1 MANQIIIDFSA
12 DISKLL
18 PAIEALEQLGQIDK
32 KSAEIF
38 KATNA
43 EYQKRNQEVNKLS
56 AAYTNLSEEVASG
69 ALKEHKNELNKQT
82 EAIVKQVEQTDN
94 LTKKLRLM
102 IRELAAMKA
111 AGKDNTEEFKNMS
124 REAGKLQDDIEDAR
138 GQVRAL
144 ASDTKKLD
152 AVAQAFRGIA
162 AGMSIATGASALF
175 GEENE
180 DLQKSLLKVQAA
192 MAVLNGV
199 QEVAALVTGQ
209 NALKTYILDGAQ
221 KAAAASA
228 QWMGKNIKLAT
239 AAALG
244 GVGLLITG
252 IVSLVTYLNDA
263 TDKSNAFRTSLNKI
277 GDTADLINKRIELIK
292 GGLTEEVNAVL
303 DIERKKRQLLIEF
316 QTKRNNDLKAADN
329 AFMELDSAE
338 KIRFYGQY
346 VRKREAIIESY
357 QRSERLIIANYERE
371 ILAAKE
377 KTNDKEVK
385 QNKKKE
391 EKIAKQRAQTIMEM
405 LEMDEQ
411 YMEDRTAIGEKMFSE
426 IMKLQADELR
436 ARQDMLDEMEAMQIA
451 EINRVLQAEEDAA
464 KQKQDFQKYI
474 ASETIASAT
483 TVSNALFEIDR
494 NRQQAN
500 LDAQLSFL
508 DKLRDAQLE
517 NQNLTDKQREAIERQ
532 YEDRR
537 RKAQIEAWKSQ
548 QQAAIASGVIN
559 GALAV
564 GNALATV
571 KPFPAALVA
580 AASVAVATAAQVAVI
595 RSQPI
600 PQFAEGTEFLEGAG
614 TGQSDS
620 IHAMLSRGER
630 VVPAR
635 TNADYFDG
643 LSVIQNRIVAPELV
657 NTLLTNLAE
666 NGGML
671 DIETINE
678 GKQSKGNEI
687 IDYEKLGEI
696 FKRSKSEVNINA
708 DINGFTV
715 SIQKGL
721 NRATYHNKKLRIKK

>member
-1 MANQIIIDFSA
+1 MANQIVIDFSA

-82 EAIVKQVEQTDN
+82 EAIVKQVEQTEN
-94 LTKKLRLM
+94 LTKKLRAM

-111 AGKDNTEEFKNMS
+111 AGKDNTDEFRRMS
-124 REAGKLQDDIEDAR
+124 REAGELQDTIGDAR
-138 GQVRAL
+138 EQVRAL

-162 AGMSIATGASALF
+162 AGMSIAAGASALF

-199 QEVAALVTGQ
+199 QELATLATGQ
-209 NALKTYILDGAQ
+209 NYLKTLLLDGAQ
-221 KAAAASA
+221 KAVAVSA
-228 QWMGKNIKLAT
+228 RVMGVSVQTATAVMTLGISAVVAGIVYLVSQMNDADEEHSRITANIKDRT
-239 AAALG
+239 K
-244 GVGLLITG
+244 
-252 IVSLVTYLNDA
+252 NDS
-263 TDKSNAFRTSLNKI
+263 D
-277 GDTADLINKRIELIK
+277 
-292 GGLTEEVNAVL
+292 AVL
-303 DIERKKRQLLIEF
+303 SIIEQRIKRKKDSLQKDLELERYYDSEARAKIRDRLRSRELSESTANLLLQNQEEQYQYNIQQIRDKWARKNKEGAEKARKIEKKEVEKLVREQVKYEVELKTEGF
-316 QTKRNNDLKAADN
+316 QKISDNYSSFNAAQLKAAEDFN
-329 AFMELDSAE
+329 MSQSELMDE
-338 KIRFYGQY
+338 FYKSG
-346 VRKREAIIESY
+346 IEDFE
-357 QRSERLIIANYERE
+357 QFI
-371 ILAAKE
+371 AAK
-377 KTNDKEVK
+377 KAIRDKDAEDQKNLEQAIK
-385 QNKKKE
+385 QFAFNS
-391 EKIAKQRAQTIMEM
+391 
-405 LEMDEQ
+405 L
-411 YMEDRTAIGEKMFSE
+411 SE
-426 IMKLQADELR
+426 I
-436 ARQDMLDEMEAMQIA
+436 
-451 EINRVLQAEEDAA
+451 
-464 KQKQDFQKYI
+464 
-474 ASETIASAT
+474 
-483 TVSNALFEIDR
+483 SNAAFQISE
-494 NRQQAN
+494 NRM
-500 LDAQLSFL
+500 
-508 DKLRDAQLE
+508 KAQLE
-517 NQNLTDKQREAIERQ
+517 SELRFLDSQRDAILGSETLTEKQREAIQRE
-532 YEDRR
+532 YEQKKRT
-537 RKAQIEAWKSQ
+537 AQIQAWKSQ
-548 QQAAIASGVIN
+548 QEAAIAQGVIN

-580 AASVAVATAAQVAVI
+580 AATAAISTAAQVAVI
-595 RSQPI
+595 RSQPV

-614 TGQSDS
+614 TGKSDS

-643 LSVIQNRIVAPELV
+643 LSVIQNRLVAPELV

-671 DIETINE
+671 DVIAVNE
-678 GKQSKGNEI
+678 GKQSKRGDA

-696 FKRSKSEVNINA
+696 FRRSKSEVNINA

-721 NRATYHNKKLRIKK
+721 NKATYHNRKLRIK

>member
-1 MANQIIIDFSA
+1 MANQIVIDFSA

-82 EAIVKQVEQTDN
+82 EAIVKQVEQTEN
-94 LTKKLRLM
+94 LTKKLRAM

-111 AGKDNTEEFKNMS
+111 AGKDNTDEFRRMS
-124 REAGKLQDDIEDAR
+124 REAGELQDTIGDAR
-138 GQVRAL
+138 EQVRAL

-162 AGMSIATGASALF
+162 AGMSIAAGASALF

-192 MAVLNGV
+192 MAILNGV
-199 QEVAALVTGQ
+199 QEVATLVTGQ
-209 NALKTYILDGAQ
+209 NALKTFVLDGAQ
-221 KAAAASA
+221 KAVAVSARIMQHSVAA
-228 QWMGKNIKLAT
+228 AT
-239 AAALG
+239 AAMTLG
-244 GVGLLITG
+244 ISLVVAG
-252 IVSLVTYLNDA
+252 IVYLVDYLTTADEKVDEL
-263 TDKSNAFRTSLNKI
+263 TDKSIETQKKNLSVQQRITDLRISLIKDDKKRELAELDRAYKLEQAQLKADIKNKI
-277 GDTADLINKRIELIK
+277 ISWEQYSELLTLISQKKLQHEEKIEERYRVKKIDKRKIEKKEIEKLVREQVK
-292 GGLTEEVNAVL
+292 YEVELKTEGFQKISDNYSSFNAA
-303 DIERKKRQLLIEF
+303 Q
-316 QTKRNNDLKAADN
+316 LKAAEDFN
-329 AFMELDSAE
+329 MSQSELMDE
-338 KIRFYGQY
+338 FYKSG
-346 VRKREAIIESY
+346 IEDFE
-357 QRSERLIIANYERE
+357 QFI
-371 ILAAKE
+371 AAK
-377 KTNDKEVK
+377 KAIRDKDAEDQKNLEQAIK
-385 QNKKKE
+385 QFAFNS
-391 EKIAKQRAQTIMEM
+391 
-405 LEMDEQ
+405 L
-411 YMEDRTAIGEKMFSE
+411 SE
-426 IMKLQADELR
+426 I
-436 ARQDMLDEMEAMQIA
+436 
-451 EINRVLQAEEDAA
+451 
-464 KQKQDFQKYI
+464 
-474 ASETIASAT
+474 
-483 TVSNALFEIDR
+483 SNAAFQISE
-494 NRQQAN
+494 NRM
-500 LDAQLSFL
+500 
-508 DKLRDAQLE
+508 KAQLE
-517 NQNLTDKQREAIERQ
+517 SELRFLDSQRDAILGSETLTEKQREAIQRE
-532 YEDRR
+532 YEQKKRT
-537 RKAQIEAWKSQ
+537 AQIQAWKSQ
-548 QQAAIASGVIN
+548 QEAAIAQGVIN

-580 AASVAVATAAQVAVI
+580 AATVAISTAAQVAVI
-595 RSQPI
+595 RSQPV

-614 TGQSDS
+614 TGKSDS

-643 LSVIQNRIVAPELV
+643 LSVIQNRLVAPELV

-671 DIETINE
+671 DVIAVNE
-678 GKQSKGNEI
+678 GKQSKRGDA

-696 FKRSKSEVNINA
+696 FRRSKSEVNINA

-721 NRATYHNKKLRIKK
+721 NKATYHNRKLRIK

>member
-1 MANQIIIDFSA
+1 MANQIVIDFSA

-82 EAIVKQVEQTDN
+82 EAIVKQVEQTEN
-94 LTKKLRLM
+94 LTKKLRAM

-111 AGKDNTEEFKNMS
+111 AGKDNTDEFRRMS
-124 REAGKLQDDIEDAR
+124 REAGELQDTIGDAR
-138 GQVRAL
+138 EQVRAL

-162 AGMSIATGASALF
+162 AGMSIAAGASALF

-192 MAVLNGV
+192 MAILNGV
-199 QEVAALVTGQ
+199 QEVATLVTGQ
-209 NALKTYILDGAQ
+209 NALKTFILDGAQ
-221 KAAAASA
+221 KAVAVSARIMQHSVAA
-228 QWMGKNIKLAT
+228 AT
-239 AAALG
+239 AAMTLG
-244 GVGLLITG
+244 ISLVVAG
-252 IVSLVTYLNDA
+252 IVYLVDYLTTADEKVDEL
-263 TDKSNAFRTSLNKI
+263 TDKSIETQKKNLSVQQRITDLRISLIKDDKKRELAELDRAYKLEQAQLKADIKNKI
-277 GDTADLINKRIELIK
+277 ISWEQYSELLTLISQKKLQDEEKIEERYRVKKIDKRKIEKKEVEKLVREQVK
-292 GGLTEEVNAVL
+292 YEVELKTEGFQKISDNYSSFNAA
-303 DIERKKRQLLIEF
+303 Q
-316 QTKRNNDLKAADN
+316 LKAAEDFN
-329 AFMELDSAE
+329 MSQSELMDE
-338 KIRFYGQY
+338 FYKSG
-346 VRKREAIIESY
+346 IEDFE
-357 QRSERLIIANYERE
+357 QFI
-371 ILAAKE
+371 AAK
-377 KTNDKEVK
+377 KAIRDKDAEDQKNLEQAIK
-385 QNKKKE
+385 QFAFNS
-391 EKIAKQRAQTIMEM
+391 
-405 LEMDEQ
+405 L
-411 YMEDRTAIGEKMFSE
+411 SE
-426 IMKLQADELR
+426 I
-436 ARQDMLDEMEAMQIA
+436 
-451 EINRVLQAEEDAA
+451 
-464 KQKQDFQKYI
+464 
-474 ASETIASAT
+474 
-483 TVSNALFEIDR
+483 SNAAFQIRE
-494 NRQQAN
+494 NRM
-500 LDAQLSFL
+500 
-508 DKLRDAQLE
+508 KAQLE
-517 NQNLTDKQREAIERQ
+517 SELRFLDSQRDAILGSETLTEKQREAIQRE
-532 YEDRR
+532 YEQKKRT
-537 RKAQIEAWKSQ
+537 AQIQAWKSQ
-548 QQAAIASGVIN
+548 QEAAIAQGVIN

-580 AASVAVATAAQVAVI
+580 AATAAISTAAQVAVI
-595 RSQPI
+595 RSQPV

-614 TGQSDS
+614 TGKSDS

-643 LSVIQNRIVAPELV
+643 LSVIQNRLVAPELV

-671 DIETINE
+671 DVIAVNE
-678 GKQSKGNEI
+678 GKQSKRGDA

-696 FKRSKSEVNINA
+696 FRRSKSEVNINA

-721 NRATYHNKKLRIKK
+721 NKATYHNRKLRIK

>member
-1 MANQIIIDFSA
+1 VANQIVIDFSA

-82 EAIVKQVEQTDN
+82 EAIVKQVEQTEN
-94 LTKKLRLM
+94 LTKKLRAM

-111 AGKDNTEEFKNMS
+111 AGKDNTDEFRRMS
-124 REAGKLQDDIEDAR
+124 REAGELQDTIGDAR
-138 GQVRAL
+138 EQVRAL

-162 AGMSIATGASALF
+162 AGMSIAAGASALF

-199 QEVAALVTGQ
+199 QELATLATGQ
-209 NALKTYILDGAQ
+209 NYLKTLLLDGAQ
-221 KAAAASA
+221 KAVAVSA
-228 QWMGKNIKLAT
+228 RVMGVSVQTAT
-239 AAALG
+239 AAMTLG
-244 GVGLLITG
+244 ISLVVAG
-252 IVSLVTYLNDA
+252 IVYLVDYLTTADEKVDEL
-263 TDKSNAFRTSLNKI
+263 TDKSIETQKKNLSVQQRITDLRISLIKDDKKRELAELDRAYKLEQAQLKADIKNKI
-277 GDTADLINKRIELIK
+277 ISWEQYSELLTLISQKKLQDEEKIEERYRVKKIDKRKIEKKEIEKLVREQVK
-292 GGLTEEVNAVL
+292 YEVELKTEGFQKISDNYSSFNAA
-303 DIERKKRQLLIEF
+303 Q
-316 QTKRNNDLKAADN
+316 LKAAEDFN
-329 AFMELDSAE
+329 MSQSELMDE
-338 KIRFYGQY
+338 FYKSG
-346 VRKREAIIESY
+346 IEDFE
-357 QRSERLIIANYERE
+357 QFI
-371 ILAAKE
+371 AAK
-377 KTNDKEVK
+377 KAIRDKDAEDQKNLEQAIK
-385 QNKKKE
+385 QFAFNS
-391 EKIAKQRAQTIMEM
+391 
-405 LEMDEQ
+405 L
-411 YMEDRTAIGEKMFSE
+411 SE
-426 IMKLQADELR
+426 I
-436 ARQDMLDEMEAMQIA
+436 
-451 EINRVLQAEEDAA
+451 
-464 KQKQDFQKYI
+464 
-474 ASETIASAT
+474 
-483 TVSNALFEIDR
+483 SNAAFQISE
-494 NRQQAN
+494 NRM
-500 LDAQLSFL
+500 
-508 DKLRDAQLE
+508 KAQLE
-517 NQNLTDKQREAIERQ
+517 SELRFLDSQRDAILGSETLTEKQREAIQME
-532 YEDRR
+532 YEQKKRT
-537 RKAQIEAWKSQ
+537 AQIQAWKSQ
-548 QQAAIASGVIN
+548 QEAAIAQGVIN

-580 AASVAVATAAQVAVI
+580 AATAAISTAAQVAVI
-595 RSQPI
+595 RSQPV

-614 TGQSDS
+614 TGKSDS

-643 LSVIQNRIVAPELV
+643 LSVIQNRLVAPELV

-671 DIETINE
+671 DVIAVNE
-678 GKQSKGNEI
+678 GKQSKRGDA

-696 FKRSKSEVNINA
+696 FRRSKSEVNINA

-721 NRATYHNKKLRIKK
+721 NKATYHNRKLRIK

>member
-1 MANQIIIDFSA
+1 VANQIVIDFSA

-82 EAIVKQVEQTDN
+82 EAIVKQVEQTEN
-94 LTKKLRLM
+94 LTKKLRAM

-111 AGKDNTEEFKNMS
+111 AGKDNTDEFRRMS
-124 REAGKLQDDIEDAR
+124 REAGELQDTIGDAR
-138 GQVRAL
+138 EQVRAL

-162 AGMSIATGASALF
+162 AGMSIAAGASALF

-199 QEVAALVTGQ
+199 QELATLATGQ
-209 NALKTYILDGAQ
+209 NYLKTLLLDGAQ
-221 KAAAASA
+221 KAVAVSA
-228 QWMGKNIKLAT
+228 RVMGVSVQTATAVMTLGISAVVAGIVYLVSQMNDADEEHSRITANIKDRT
-239 AAALG
+239 K
-244 GVGLLITG
+244 
-252 IVSLVTYLNDA
+252 NDS
-263 TDKSNAFRTSLNKI
+263 D
-277 GDTADLINKRIELIK
+277 
-292 GGLTEEVNAVL
+292 AVL
-303 DIERKKRQLLIEF
+303 SIIEQRIKRKKDSLQKDLELERYYDSEARAKIRDRLRSRELSESTANLLLQNQEEQYQYNIQQIRDKWARKNKEGAEKARKIEKKEVEKLVREQVKYEVELKTEGF
-316 QTKRNNDLKAADN
+316 QKISDNYSSFNAAQLKAAEDFN
-329 AFMELDSAE
+329 MSQSELMDE
-338 KIRFYGQY
+338 FYKSG
-346 VRKREAIIESY
+346 IEDFE
-357 QRSERLIIANYERE
+357 QFI
-371 ILAAKE
+371 AAK
-377 KTNDKEVK
+377 KAIRDKDAEDQKNLEQAIK
-385 QNKKKE
+385 QFAFNS
-391 EKIAKQRAQTIMEM
+391 
-405 LEMDEQ
+405 L
-411 YMEDRTAIGEKMFSE
+411 SE
-426 IMKLQADELR
+426 I
-436 ARQDMLDEMEAMQIA
+436 
-451 EINRVLQAEEDAA
+451 
-464 KQKQDFQKYI
+464 
-474 ASETIASAT
+474 
-483 TVSNALFEIDR
+483 SNAAFQISE
-494 NRQQAN
+494 NRM
-500 LDAQLSFL
+500 
-508 DKLRDAQLE
+508 KAQLE
-517 NQNLTDKQREAIERQ
+517 SELRFLDSQRDAILGSETLTEKQREAIQRE
-532 YEDRR
+532 YEQKKRT
-537 RKAQIEAWKSQ
+537 AQIQAWKSQ
-548 QQAAIASGVIN
+548 QEAAIAQGVIN

-580 AASVAVATAAQVAVI
+580 AATAAISTAAQVAVI
-595 RSQPI
+595 RSQPV

-614 TGQSDS
+614 TGKSDS

-643 LSVIQNRIVAPELV
+643 LSVIQNRLVAPELV

-671 DIETINE
+671 DVIAVNE
-678 GKQSKGNEI
+678 GKQSKRGDA

-696 FKRSKSEVNINA
+696 FRRSKSEVNINA

-721 NRATYHNKKLRIKK
+721 NKATYHNRKLRIK

>member
-1 MANQIIIDFSA
+1 VANQIVIDFSA

-82 EAIVKQVEQTDN
+82 EAIVKQVEQTEN
-94 LTKKLRLM
+94 LTKKLRAM

-111 AGKDNTEEFKNMS
+111 AGKDNTDEFRRMS
-124 REAGKLQDDIEDAR
+124 REAGELQDTIGDAR
-138 GQVRAL
+138 EQVRAL

-162 AGMSIATGASALF
+162 AGMSIAAGASALF

-199 QEVAALVTGQ
+199 QELATLATGQ
-209 NALKTYILDGAQ
+209 NYLKTLLLDGAQ
-221 KAAAASA
+221 KAVAVSA
-228 QWMGKNIKLAT
+228 RVMGVSVQTAT
-239 AAALG
+239 AAMTLG
-244 GVGLLITG
+244 ISLVVAG
-252 IVSLVTYLNDA
+252 IVYLVDYLTTADEKVDEL
-263 TDKSNAFRTSLNKI
+263 TDKSIETQKKNLSVQQRITDLRISLIKDDKKRELAELDRAYKLEQAQLKADIKNKI
-277 GDTADLINKRIELIK
+277 ISWEQYSELLTLISQKKLQDEEKIEERYRVKKADKRKIEKKEVEKLLREQVK
-292 GGLTEEVNAVL
+292 YEVELKTEGFQKISDNYSSFNAA
-303 DIERKKRQLLIEF
+303 Q
-316 QTKRNNDLKAADN
+316 LKAAEDFN
-329 AFMELDSAE
+329 MSQSELMDE
-338 KIRFYGQY
+338 FYKSG
-346 VRKREAIIESY
+346 IEDFE
-357 QRSERLIIANYERE
+357 QFI
-371 ILAAKE
+371 AAK
-377 KTNDKEVK
+377 KAIRDKDAEDQKNLEQAIK
-385 QNKKKE
+385 QF
-391 EKIAKQRAQTIMEM
+391 AFDS
-405 LEMDEQ
+405 L
-411 YMEDRTAIGEKMFSE
+411 SE
-426 IMKLQADELR
+426 I
-436 ARQDMLDEMEAMQIA
+436 
-451 EINRVLQAEEDAA
+451 
-464 KQKQDFQKYI
+464 
-474 ASETIASAT
+474 
-483 TVSNALFEIDR
+483 SNAAFQISE
-494 NRQQAN
+494 NRM
-500 LDAQLSFL
+500 
-508 DKLRDAQLE
+508 KAQLE
-517 NQNLTDKQREAIERQ
+517 SELRFLDSQRDAILGSETLTEKQREAIQME
-532 YEDRR
+532 YEQKKRT
-537 RKAQIEAWKSQ
+537 AQIQAWKSQ
-548 QQAAIASGVIN
+548 QEAAIAQGVIN

-580 AASVAVATAAQVAVI
+580 AATVAISTAAQVAVI
-595 RSQPI
+595 RSQPV

-614 TGQSDS
+614 TGKSDS

-643 LSVIQNRIVAPELV
+643 LSVIQNRLVAPELV

-671 DIETINE
+671 DVIAVNE
-678 GKQSKGNEI
+678 GKQSKRGDA

-696 FKRSKSEVNINA
+696 FRRSKSEVNINA

-721 NRATYHNKKLRIKK
+721 NKATYHNRKLRIK

>member
-1 MANQIIIDFSA
+1 MANQIVIDFSA

-82 EAIVKQVEQTDN
+82 EAIVKQVEQTEN
-94 LTKKLRLM
+94 LTKKLRAM

-111 AGKDNTEEFKNMS
+111 AGKDNTDEFRRMS
-124 REAGKLQDDIEDAR
+124 REAGELQDTIGDAR
-138 GQVRAL
+138 EQVRAL

-162 AGMSIATGASALF
+162 AGMSIAAGASALF

-199 QEVAALVTGQ
+199 QELATLATGQ
-209 NALKTYILDGAQ
+209 NYLKTLLLDGAQ
-221 KAAAASA
+221 KAVAVSA
-228 QWMGKNIKLAT
+228 RVMGVSVQAAT
-239 AAALG
+239 AAMTLG
-244 GVGLLITG
+244 ISLVVAG
-252 IVSLVTYLNDA
+252 IVYLVDYLTTADEKVDEL
-263 TDKSNAFRTSLNKI
+263 TDKSIETQKKNLSVQQRINDLRISLIKDDKKRELAELDMAYKREQAQLKADIKNKI
-277 GDTADLINKRIELIK
+277 ISWEQYS
-292 GGLTEEVNAVL
+292 
-303 DIERKKRQLLIEF
+303 QLLTLITQKKLQDEEKIEERYRVKKIDKRKIEKKEVEKLLREQVKYEVELKTEGF
-316 QTKRNNDLKAADN
+316 QKISDNYSSFNAAQLKAAEDFN
-329 AFMELDSAE
+329 MSQSELMDE
-338 KIRFYGQY
+338 FYKSG
-346 VRKREAIIESY
+346 IEDFE
-357 QRSERLIIANYERE
+357 QFI
-371 ILAAKE
+371 AAK
-377 KTNDKEVK
+377 KAIRDKDAEDQKNLEQAIK
-385 QNKKKE
+385 QFAFNS
-391 EKIAKQRAQTIMEM
+391 
-405 LEMDEQ
+405 L
-411 YMEDRTAIGEKMFSE
+411 SE
-426 IMKLQADELR
+426 I
-436 ARQDMLDEMEAMQIA
+436 
-451 EINRVLQAEEDAA
+451 
-464 KQKQDFQKYI
+464 
-474 ASETIASAT
+474 
-483 TVSNALFEIDR
+483 SNAAFQISE
-494 NRQQAN
+494 NRM
-500 LDAQLSFL
+500 
-508 DKLRDAQLE
+508 KAQLE
-517 NQNLTDKQREAIERQ
+517 SELRFLDSQRDAILGSETLTEKQREAIQRE
-532 YEDRR
+532 YEQKKRT
-537 RKAQIEAWKSQ
+537 AQIQAWKSQ
-548 QQAAIASGVIN
+548 QEAAIAQGVIN

-580 AASVAVATAAQVAVI
+580 AATVAISTAAQVAVI
-595 RSQPI
+595 RSQPV

-614 TGQSDS
+614 TGKSDS

-643 LSVIQNRIVAPELV
+643 LSVIQNRLVAPELV

-671 DIETINE
+671 DVIAVNE
-678 GKQSKGNEI
+678 GKQSKRGDA

-696 FKRSKSEVNINA
+696 FRRSKSEVNINA

-721 NRATYHNKKLRIKK
+721 NKATYHNRKLRIK

>member
-1 MANQIIIDFSA
+1 VANQIVIDFSA

-82 EAIVKQVEQTDN
+82 EAIVKQVEQTEN
-94 LTKKLRLM
+94 LTKKLRAM

-111 AGKDNTEEFKNMS
+111 AGKDNTDEFRRMS
-124 REAGKLQDDIEDAR
+124 REAGELQDTIGDAR
-138 GQVRAL
+138 EQVRAL

-192 MAVLNGV
+192 MAILNGV
-199 QEVAALVTGQ
+199 QEVATLVTGQ
-209 NALKTYILDGAQ
+209 NALKTFVLDGAQ
-221 KAAAASA
+221 KAVAVSARIMQHSVAA
-228 QWMGKNIKLAT
+228 AT
-239 AAALG
+239 AAMTLG
-244 GVGLLITG
+244 ISLVVAG
-252 IVSLVTYLNDA
+252 IVYLVDYLTTADEKVDEL
-263 TDKSNAFRTSLNKI
+263 TDKSIETQKKNLSVQQRINDLRISLIKDDKKRELAELDMAYKREQAQLKADIKNKI
-277 GDTADLINKRIELIK
+277 ISWEQYS
-292 GGLTEEVNAVL
+292 
-303 DIERKKRQLLIEF
+303 QLLTLITQKKLQDEEKIEERYRVKKIDKRKIEKKEVEKLLREQVKYEVELKTEGF
-316 QTKRNNDLKAADN
+316 QKISDNYSSFNAAQLKAAEDFN
-329 AFMELDSAE
+329 MSQSELMDE
-338 KIRFYGQY
+338 FYKSG
-346 VRKREAIIESY
+346 IEDFE
-357 QRSERLIIANYERE
+357 QFI
-371 ILAAKE
+371 AAK
-377 KTNDKEVK
+377 KAIRDKDAEDQKNLEQAIK
-385 QNKKKE
+385 QFAFNS
-391 EKIAKQRAQTIMEM
+391 
-405 LEMDEQ
+405 L
-411 YMEDRTAIGEKMFSE
+411 SE
-426 IMKLQADELR
+426 I
-436 ARQDMLDEMEAMQIA
+436 
-451 EINRVLQAEEDAA
+451 
-464 KQKQDFQKYI
+464 
-474 ASETIASAT
+474 
-483 TVSNALFEIDR
+483 SNAAFQISE
-494 NRQQAN
+494 NRM
-500 LDAQLSFL
+500 
-508 DKLRDAQLE
+508 KAQLE
-517 NQNLTDKQREAIERQ
+517 SELRFLDSQRDAILGSETLTEKQREAIQRE
-532 YEDRR
+532 YEQKKRT
-537 RKAQIEAWKSQ
+537 AQIQAWKSQ
-548 QQAAIASGVIN
+548 QEAAIAQGVIN

-580 AASVAVATAAQVAVI
+580 AATAAISTAAQVAVI
-595 RSQPI
+595 RSQPV

-614 TGQSDS
+614 TGKSDS

-643 LSVIQNRIVAPELV
+643 LSVIQNRLVAPELV

-671 DIETINE
+671 DVIAVNE
-678 GKQSKGNEI
+678 GKQSKRGDA

-696 FKRSKSEVNINA
+696 FRRSKSEVNINA

-721 NRATYHNKKLRIKK
+721 NKATYHNRKLRIK

>member
-1 MANQIIIDFSA
+1 VANQIVIDFSA

-82 EAIVKQVEQTDN
+82 EAIVKQVEQTEN
-94 LTKKLRLM
+94 LTKKLRAM

-111 AGKDNTEEFKNMS
+111 AGKDNTDEFRRMS
-124 REAGKLQDDIEDAR
+124 REAGELQDTIGDAR
-138 GQVRAL
+138 EQVRAL

-162 AGMSIATGASALF
+162 AGMSIAAGASALF

-199 QEVAALVTGQ
+199 QELATLATGQ
-209 NALKTYILDGAQ
+209 NYLKTLLLDGAQ
-221 KAAAASA
+221 KAVAVSA
-228 QWMGKNIKLAT
+228 RVMGVSVQAAT
-239 AAALG
+239 AAMTLG
-244 GVGLLITG
+244 ISLVVAG
-252 IVSLVTYLNDA
+252 IVYLVDYLTTADEKVDEL
-263 TDKSNAFRTSLNKI
+263 TDKSIETQKKNLSVQQRINDLRISLIKDDKKRELAELDMAYKREQAQLKADIKNKI
-277 GDTADLINKRIELIK
+277 ISWEQYS
-292 GGLTEEVNAVL
+292 
-303 DIERKKRQLLIEF
+303 QLLTLITQKKLQDEEKIEERYRVKKIDKRKIEKKEVEKLLREQVKYEVELKTEGF
-316 QTKRNNDLKAADN
+316 QKISDNYSSFNAAQLKAAEDFN
-329 AFMELDSAE
+329 MSQSELMDE
-338 KIRFYGQY
+338 FYKSG
-346 VRKREAIIESY
+346 IEDFE
-357 QRSERLIIANYERE
+357 QFI
-371 ILAAKE
+371 AAK
-377 KTNDKEVK
+377 KAIRDKDAEDQKNLEQAIK
-385 QNKKKE
+385 QFAFNS
-391 EKIAKQRAQTIMEM
+391 
-405 LEMDEQ
+405 L
-411 YMEDRTAIGEKMFSE
+411 SE
-426 IMKLQADELR
+426 I
-436 ARQDMLDEMEAMQIA
+436 
-451 EINRVLQAEEDAA
+451 
-464 KQKQDFQKYI
+464 
-474 ASETIASAT
+474 
-483 TVSNALFEIDR
+483 SNAAFQISE
-494 NRQQAN
+494 NRM
-500 LDAQLSFL
+500 
-508 DKLRDAQLE
+508 KAQLE
-517 NQNLTDKQREAIERQ
+517 SELRFLDSQRDAILGSETLTEKQREAIQRE
-532 YEDRR
+532 YEQKKRT
-537 RKAQIEAWKSQ
+537 AQIQAWKSQ
-548 QQAAIASGVIN
+548 QEAAIAQGVIN

-580 AASVAVATAAQVAVI
+580 AATVAISTAAQVAVI
-595 RSQPI
+595 RSQPV

-614 TGQSDS
+614 TGKSDS

-643 LSVIQNRIVAPELV
+643 LSVIQNRLVAPELV

-671 DIETINE
+671 DVIAVNE
-678 GKQSKGNEI
+678 GKQSKRGDA

-696 FKRSKSEVNINA
+696 FRRSKSEVNINA

-721 NRATYHNKKLRIKK
+721 NKATYHNRKLRIK

>member
-1 MANQIIIDFSA
+1 
-12 DISKLL
+12 
-18 PAIEALEQLGQIDK
+18 
-32 KSAEIF
+32 
-38 KATNA
+38 
-43 EYQKRNQEVNKLS
+43 
-56 AAYTNLSEEVASG
+56 
-69 ALKEHKNELNKQT
+69 
-82 EAIVKQVEQTDN
+82 
-94 LTKKLRLM
+94 
-102 IRELAAMKA
+102 
-111 AGKDNTEEFKNMS
+111 
-124 REAGKLQDDIEDAR
+124 
-138 GQVRAL
+138 
-144 ASDTKKLD
+144 
-152 AVAQAFRGIA
+152 
-162 AGMSIATGASALF
+162 
-175 GEENE
+175 
-180 DLQKSLLKVQAA
+180 
-192 MAVLNGV
+192 
-199 QEVAALVTGQ
+199 
-209 NALKTYILDGAQ
+209 
-221 KAAAASA
+221 
-228 QWMGKNIKLAT
+228 
-239 AAALG
+239 
-244 GVGLLITG
+244 
-252 IVSLVTYLNDA
+252 
-263 TDKSNAFRTSLNKI
+263 
-277 GDTADLINKRIELIK
+277 
-292 GGLTEEVNAVL
+292 
-303 DIERKKRQLLIEF
+303 
-316 QTKRNNDLKAADN
+316 
-329 AFMELDSAE
+329 
-338 KIRFYGQY
+338 
-346 VRKREAIIESY
+346 
-357 QRSERLIIANYERE
+357 
-371 ILAAKE
+371 
-377 KTNDKEVK
+377 
-385 QNKKKE
+385 
-391 EKIAKQRAQTIMEM
+391 
-405 LEMDEQ
+405 
-411 YMEDRTAIGEKMFSE
+411 
-426 IMKLQADELR
+426 
-436 ARQDMLDEMEAMQIA
+436 
-451 EINRVLQAEEDAA
+451 
-464 KQKQDFQKYI
+464 
-474 ASETIASAT
+474 
-483 TVSNALFEIDR
+483 LFEIDR

>member
-1 MANQIIIDFSA
+1 VANQIVIDFSA

-43 EYQKRNQEVNKLS
+43 AYQKREQEVTKLS
-56 AAYTNLSEEVASG
+56 AAYNTLSEDIASG

-82 EAIVKQVEQTDN
+82 EAIVKQVEQTEN
-94 LTKKLRLM
+94 LTKKLRAM

-111 AGKDNTEEFKNMS
+111 AGKDNTDEFRRMS
-124 REAGKLQDDIEDAR
+124 REAGELQDTIGDAR
-138 GQVRAL
+138 EQVRAL

-199 QEVAALVTGQ
+199 QEVATLVTGQ

-221 KAAAASA
+221 KAVAVSA
-228 QWMGKNIKLAT
+228 RVMGVSVQTAT
-239 AAALG
+239 AVMTLG
-244 GVGLLITG
+244 ISAVVAG
-252 IVSLVTYLNDA
+252 IVYLIDYLTTADEKVNEL
-263 TDKSNAFRTSLNKI
+263 TDKSIEIQKKNLSVQQRINDLRISMIKDDKKRELAELDMAYKREQAQLKADLKNKI
-277 GDTADLINKRIELIK
+277 ISWEQYSKL
-292 GGLTEEVNAVL
+292 LTLVTQKNIQDEEKIQENY
-303 DIERKKRQLLIEF
+303 RKKDLDNKKKHKDKVVDIHKQTGMEMLEADEKYF
-316 QTKRNNDLKAADN
+316 QDT
-329 AFMELDSAE
+329 
-338 KIRFYGQY
+338 
-346 VRKREAIIESY
+346 EAINNKMLSEIMRLQAEELRM
-357 QRSERLIIANYERE
+357 QREVDEAGEAWAQAE
-371 ILAAKE
+371 IDRAMNVA
-377 KTNDKEVK
+377 
-385 QNKKKE
+385 KKKE
-391 EKIAKQRAQTIMEM
+391 EIDFNYSAIAIENYQNI
-405 LEMDEQ
+405 
-411 YMEDRTAIGEKMFSE
+411 
-426 IMKLQADELR
+426 
-436 ARQDMLDEMEAMQIA
+436 
-451 EINRVLQAEEDAA
+451 
-464 KQKQDFQKYI
+464 
-474 ASETIASAT
+474 
-483 TVSNALFEIDR
+483 SNALFEIDT
-494 NRQQAN
+494 NREKAL
-500 LDAQLSFL
+500 LDAQLSLL
-508 DKLRDAQLE
+508 DRQREAALQ
-517 NQNLTDKQREAIERQ
+517 NQNLTERQREAIEKQ
-532 YEDRR
+532 YEQ
-537 RKAQIEAWKSQ
+537 RKRTAQIQAWKSQ
-548 QQAAIASGVIN
+548 QEAAIAQGVIN

-580 AASVAVATAAQVAVI
+580 AATVAVSTAAQVAVI
-595 RSQPI
+595 RSQPV

-614 TGQSDS
+614 TGKSDS

-643 LSVIQNRIVAPELV
+643 LSVIQNRLVAPELV

-671 DIETINE
+671 DVIAVNDS
-678 GKQSKGNEI
+678 KQSKRGDA

-696 FKRSKSEVNINA
+696 FRRSKSEVNINA

-721 NRATYHNKKLRIKK
+721 NKATYHNRKLRIK

>member
-1 MANQIIIDFSA
+1 VANQIVIDFSA

-82 EAIVKQVEQTDN
+82 EAIVKQVEQTEN
-94 LTKKLRLM
+94 LTKKLRAM

-111 AGKDNTEEFKNMS
+111 AGKDNTDEFRRMS
-124 REAGKLQDDIEDAR
+124 REAGELQDTIGDAR
-138 GQVRAL
+138 EQVRAL

-162 AGMSIATGASALF
+162 AGMSIAAGASALF

-192 MAVLNGV
+192 MAILNGV
-199 QEVAALVTGQ
+199 QEVATLVTGQ
-209 NALKTYILDGAQ
+209 NALKTFVLDGAQ
-221 KAAAASA
+221 KAVAVSARIMQHSVAA
-228 QWMGKNIKLAT
+228 AT
-239 AAALG
+239 AAMTLG
-244 GVGLLITG
+244 ISLVVAG
-252 IVSLVTYLNDA
+252 IVYLVDYLTTADEKVDEL
-263 TDKSNAFRTSLNKI
+263 TDKSIETQKKNLSVQQRITDLRISLIKDDKKRELAELDRAYKLEQAQLKADIKNKI
-277 GDTADLINKRIELIK
+277 ISWEQYSELLTLISQKKLQHEEKIEERYRVKKIDKRKIEKKEIEKLVREQVK
-292 GGLTEEVNAVL
+292 YEVELKTEGFQKISDNYSSFNAA
-303 DIERKKRQLLIEF
+303 Q
-316 QTKRNNDLKAADN
+316 LKAAEDFN
-329 AFMELDSAE
+329 MSQSELMDE
-338 KIRFYGQY
+338 FYKSG
-346 VRKREAIIESY
+346 IEDFE
-357 QRSERLIIANYERE
+357 QFI
-371 ILAAKE
+371 AAK
-377 KTNDKEVK
+377 KAIRDKDAEDQKNLEQAIK
-385 QNKKKE
+385 QFAFNS
-391 EKIAKQRAQTIMEM
+391 
-405 LEMDEQ
+405 L
-411 YMEDRTAIGEKMFSE
+411 SE
-426 IMKLQADELR
+426 I
-436 ARQDMLDEMEAMQIA
+436 
-451 EINRVLQAEEDAA
+451 
-464 KQKQDFQKYI
+464 
-474 ASETIASAT
+474 
-483 TVSNALFEIDR
+483 SNAAFQISE
-494 NRQQAN
+494 NRM
-500 LDAQLSFL
+500 
-508 DKLRDAQLE
+508 KAQLE
-517 NQNLTDKQREAIERQ
+517 SELRFLDSQRDAILGSETLTEKQREAIQRE
-532 YEDRR
+532 YEQKKRT
-537 RKAQIEAWKSQ
+537 AQIQAWKSQ
-548 QQAAIASGVIN
+548 QEAAIAQGVIN

-580 AASVAVATAAQVAVI
+580 AATVAISTAAQVAVI
-595 RSQPI
+595 RSQPV

-614 TGQSDS
+614 TGKSDS

-643 LSVIQNRIVAPELV
+643 LSVIQNRLVAPELV

-671 DIETINE
+671 DVIAVNE
-678 GKQSKGNEI
+678 GKQSKRGDA

-696 FKRSKSEVNINA
+696 FRRSKSEVNINA

-721 NRATYHNKKLRIKK
+721 NKATYHNRKLRIK